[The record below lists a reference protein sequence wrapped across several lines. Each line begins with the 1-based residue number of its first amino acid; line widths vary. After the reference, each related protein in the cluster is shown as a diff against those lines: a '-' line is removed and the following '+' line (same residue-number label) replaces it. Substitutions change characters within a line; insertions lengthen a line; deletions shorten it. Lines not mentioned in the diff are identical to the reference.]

1 MKKVEDLKKLSK
13 EDMEKRLEELRKA
26 LMKANTQIS
35 TGTPP
40 ENPGQVRAVK
50 RNIARLI
57 TFIKEKP
64 EEVENQNK

>member
-1 MKKVEDLKKLSK
+1 MKKVEELKKLSS
-13 EDMEKRLEELRKA
+13 EDINKRLEELRKI

-40 ENPGQVRAVK
+40 ENPGQVRAIK

-57 TFIKEKP
+57 TFKNEKP
-64 EEVENQNK
+64 KEMKEQKK

>member
-1 MKKVEDLKKLSK
+1 MKKVEELKKLNK
-13 EDMEKRLEELRKA
+13 EDSDKRLEELRKA

-40 ENPGQVRAVK
+40 ENPGQVRMIK

-57 TFIKEKP
+57 TFKKEKP
-64 EEVENQNK
+64 KEVEEQKK

>member
-1 MKKVEDLKKLSK
+1 MQKVEELKKLSK
-13 EDMEKRLEELRKA
+13 EDMDKRLEELRKS

-40 ENPGQVRAVK
+40 ENPGQVRVIK

-57 TFIKEKP
+57 MFKKEKP
-64 EEVENQNK
+64 EEVKKQKK

>member
-1 MKKVEDLKKLSK
+1 MKKLEELRKLSN
-13 EDMEKRLEELRKA
+13 EDMDKRLEELRKG

-40 ENPGQVRAVK
+40 ENPGQVREIK

-57 TFIKEKP
+57 MFKKEKSV
-64 EEVENQNK
+64 EVKKEKK